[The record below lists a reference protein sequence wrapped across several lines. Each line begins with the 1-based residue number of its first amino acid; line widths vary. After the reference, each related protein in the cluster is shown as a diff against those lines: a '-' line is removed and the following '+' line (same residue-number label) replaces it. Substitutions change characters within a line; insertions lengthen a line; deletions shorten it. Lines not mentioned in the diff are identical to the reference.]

1 MHKDPYPLLGET
13 YMAENI
19 APVPSFPER
28 TGATYERKMSAAQTG
43 LRGPLRFEE
52 GIATDTDVPQ
62 DFQLG
67 LDQGY
72 DTPAGRPNHN
82 VNVFE
87 KYPEETMK
95 ERAHV
100 GSAAWV
106 EAPTYLNEFSQGTF
120 SDYAETSIE
129 EVIRS
134 GSRYSRMNPAAVN
147 D

>member
-1 MHKDPYPLLGET
+1 MTD
-13 YMAENI
+13 NI
-19 APVPSFPER
+19 APAPQFPER
-28 TGATYERKMSAAQTG
+28 VGPAYERKFSPASTG

-52 GIATDTDVPQ
+52 GIATDTAVPQ

-72 DTPAGRPNHN
+72 DTAEGRPNHN
-82 VNVFE
+82 LNVME

-95 ERAHV
+95 ERAHL

-106 EAPTYLNEFSQGTF
+106 EAPTYLQEFSQGNFGDHSTVV
-120 SDYAETSIE
+120 IE
-129 EVIRS
+129 EVVRN
-134 GSRYSRMNPAAVN
+134 GSRQERLSPAVVN

>member
-1 MHKDPYPLLGET
+1 
-13 YMAENI
+13 MAVENI
-19 APVPSFPER
+19 APAPQFPER
-28 TGATYERKMSAAQTG
+28 VGATYERKMSPATPG

-52 GIATDTDVPQ
+52 GIATDTDVPN

-82 VNVFE
+82 TNVFE
-87 KYPEETMK
+87 KPAAETMK

-106 EAPTYLNEFSQGTF
+106 EAPTYLAEYSQGNF
-120 SDYAETSIE
+120 GDHSQVVIE
-129 EVIRS
+129 EVIRN
-134 GSRYSRMNPAAVN
+134 GARQQRPNPAQVV